1 MELEEERKLR
11 MTLEHHL
18 IEQQKK
24 LEGLDITGISGDQF
38 TDSTQVYFMEKK
50 PGNK

>member
-18 IEQQKK
+18 TEQQKQ
-24 LEGLDITGISGDQF
+24 LQGLDNTGILADQF
-38 TDSTQVYFMEKK
+38 TDSTQV
-50 PGNK
+50 